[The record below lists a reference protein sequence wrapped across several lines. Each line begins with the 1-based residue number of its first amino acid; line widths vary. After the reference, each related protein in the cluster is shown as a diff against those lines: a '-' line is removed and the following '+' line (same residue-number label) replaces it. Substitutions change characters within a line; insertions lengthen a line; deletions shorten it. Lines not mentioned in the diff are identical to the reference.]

1 MAANTAAE
9 AFGHAAA
16 ANVTLGD
23 EVARAARETAVNAVA
38 QSGID
43 IEIVLF
49 DRDGR
54 LVGHAPFGSH
64 HESAPPR
71 NRRR

>member
-1 MAANTAAE
+1 VVAN
-9 AFGHAAA
+9 
-16 ANVTLGD
+16 
-23 EVARAARETAVNAVA
+23 
-38 QSGID
+38 SGID
-43 IEIVLF
+43 VEIVLF

-64 HESAPPR
+64 HETDPSR

>member
-1 MAANTAAE
+1 M
-9 AFGHAAA
+9 
-16 ANVTLGD
+16 LGD
-23 EVARAARETAVNAVA
+23 QVARAARETAADVVTN
-38 QSGID
+38 SGID

-64 HESAPPR
+64 HEAAPPR